1 MWTREGRGTQ
11 MGRPSIIVVM
21 VIDHHPAAATRLAL
35 RGPSGEELA
44 PLLSRGRGGGACL
57 EGMEAW
63 GAGPSHQGWQIE
75 QSMLCVSLLLW
86 FCPQQ

>member
-1 MWTREGRGTQ
+1 